1 MARKLRPPPLAALA
15 RYLPHMGRLARA
27 ERWKRHGKRPR
38 IWAHRGASAL
48 EPENTM
54 AAFERARV
62 DGADGIELDV
72 QLDRDGVVCV
82 FHDDTLDRLLG
93 RPGRLGELSTLER
106 RELRVGGHPIPTLE
120 DVLGELGE
128 LECDVEIKSSRLG
141 RESALVKATAEVI
154 RHSGRLDQILVSSF
168 DPFALIQLHRHL
180 PDVALAYLFHDEQPL
195 PLRRGWVGNWMGASV
210 LHPQHTLCTEARVK
224 GWHASGH
231 PINAWTVDDPAEL
244 RRLAG
249 LGIDGVFANDP
260 AAAVAVLDALL

>member
-48 EPENTM
+48 EMENTM
-54 AAFERARV
+54 AAFDRARV

-82 FHDDTLDRLLG
+82 FHDDTLDRLVG
-93 RPGRLGELSTLER
+93 RPGRLSELSTLER
-106 RELRVGGHPIPTLE
+106 RELRVGGHAIPTLE

-141 RESALVKATAEVI
+141 RETALVKATAEVI
-154 RHSGRLDQILVSSF
+154 RQSGRLDQILVSSF
-168 DPFALIQLHRHL
+168 DPFALVQLHTLL
-180 PDVALAYLFHDEQPL
+180 PDTALAYLFHEKQLL
-195 PLRRGWVGNWMGASV
+195 PLRKGWIGNAMGAGI
-210 LHPQHTLCTEARVK
+210 LHPEHTLCTEASMK
-224 GWHASGH
+224 AWHESGR
-231 PINAWTVDDPAEL
+231 PINAWTVDDEAEL
-244 RRLAG
+244 RRLDG
-249 LGIDGVFANDP
+249 LGVDGVFCNDP
-260 AAAVAVLDALL
+260 GHARRVFGS